1 MDGSNPP
8 QPSRVLATPV
18 SEHFGD
24 ENNGDTDNDAPPPRR
39 KPSAASNPN
48 PRASATQVK
57 SSVSKP
63 NAIAK
68 SKENPLLCEAG
79 TEARRSRSQ
88 TQTIIAAAAALS
100 TSQSSASL
108 PPSVVDQPKNKA
120 DEGSVKSSE
129 NGEDSEK
136 EDHGDEPD
144 RPRRNHFAASKQKP
158 HNKLVKSSVSK
169 IKAAAKAKDQRPS
182 GKAAEAV
189 TTGTKGRS
197 MRSQT
202 EKTILATAVLSS
214 ASNVVHE
221 ADKPSGL
228 GAGNRSSACPPPPSL
243 SSITPI

>member
-108 PPSVVDQPKNKA
+108 PPL
-120 DEGSVKSSE
+120 SSI
-129 NGEDSEK
+129 N
-136 EDHGDEPD
+136 
-144 RPRRNHFAASKQKP
+144 PRFTMK
-158 HNKLVKSSVSK
+158 VVSK
-169 IKAAAKAKDQRPS
+169 VVRMVRIQKKRITVMSRIAHV
-182 GKAAEAV
+182 EIILLL
-189 TTGTKGRS
+189 RS
-197 MRSQT
+197 KSHIT
-202 EKTILATAVLSS
+202 
-214 ASNVVHE
+214 
-221 ADKPSGL
+221 
-228 GAGNRSSACPPPPSL
+228 SL
-243 SSITPI
+243 SSHQYPRSRRQQKQKISVLQVRPQKQ